1 MSHKLLKPFKN
12 IDIKHD
18 RNSSL
23 PGFNPYEN
31 MKLNKEKKLSY
42 NKIQNYNPFQER
54 KMLESKLMKKQLNKM
69 NAKQFN
75 NKIFSNS
82 FISNNLNN
90 FNITNSILNTKRNS
104 SKTEKKRKNSFN
116 SNNDSLIIIQKEVNT
131 LWDDLCVL
139 ESYKELFNVV
149 ISQLEL
155 NEKIEFY
162 QSEIDTL
169 NLFRGILLKL
179 KNSIKERNNCLF
191 ELKSLNKQLSEVLK
205 NKSPESNEEIFEFI
219 SNEIQKLR
227 KCTINIVNSFVNF
240 RKEINQFS
248 MDGKYNI
255 NRLEKRFCFDRNYLI
270 KMKEELHFIKDG
282 YIKFFFDV
290 NDDNSPFLIKASEN
304 NANESFIRKVPI
316 TDDEREEIKKCQ
328 FLIYQDLIFY
338 QNRNYFNG
346 NIFRKI
352 SPIKKYP
359 NELINKPNITKQMR
373 LATNYFEKNLN
384 NKKIN
389 NLNNNYNLDNNVI
402 NINIDSD
409 NKINNDIKLNNIIL
423 NKNFNNYQNL
433 NNNLN
438 NSNHD
443 SDIKL
448 DDNINNNINND
459 INSIKSKDIQE
470 KEYNDSEI
478 KLNDIIQNNSNN
490 DSNINNNSNIINN
503 NIEKNNINIE
513 NE

>member
-1 MSHKLLKPFKN
+1 MSHKLLKYFKN
-12 IDIKHD
+12 VDIKHD

-23 PGFNPYEN
+23 PGFNPYET
-31 MKLNKEKKLSY
+31 MKLNKGKKWIY
-42 NKIQNYNPFQER
+42 NKIPNYNPFQER
-54 KMLESKLMKKQLNKM
+54 NILESKLMKKQLNKI
-69 NAKQFN
+69 NTKQFN

-90 FNITNSILNTKRNS
+90 FNVTNTILNTKRDS
-104 SKTEKKRKNSFN
+104 SKTERIRKNS
-116 SNNDSLIIIQKEVNT
+116 SSSKNDSLITIQKEVNT

-149 ISQLEL
+149 ISQLDL

-179 KNSIKERNNCLF
+179 KNSIKERNDCLF
-191 ELKSLNKQLSEVLK
+191 ELKNLNKQLSEVLK
-205 NKSPESNEEIFEFI
+205 NKSPESNEEIMEFI

-304 NANESFIRKVPI
+304 NSNESFIRKVPI
-316 TDDEREEIKKCQ
+316 SDDEREEIKKCQ

-338 QNRNYFNG
+338 QNRNYFKG

-359 NELINKPNITKQMR
+359 NELMNRPNITKQMR
-373 LATNYFEKNLN
+373 LTTNYFETKKNNIKISMPNNIYNINNNETNKIDFDNKN
-384 NKKIN
+384 NK
-389 NLNNNYNLDNNVI
+389 
-402 NINIDSD
+402 
-409 NKINNDIKLNNIIL
+409 DIKLNNIIL
-423 NKNFNNYQNL
+423 NKTINNKNL
-433 NNNLN
+433 DN
-438 NSNHD
+438 NSNNSYHD
-443 SDIKL
+443 NDIKL
-448 DDNINNNINND
+448 DNNIDNNINND
-459 INSIKSKDIQE
+459 INELNSKDIE
-470 KEYNDSEI
+470 ENKNNDSEI
-478 KLNDIIQNNSNN
+478 KLHDIIQNSSNN
-490 DSNINNNSNIINN
+490 DINFNNTENN
-503 NIEKNNINIE
+503 NIEKSNVNIE

>member
-1 MSHKLLKPFKN
+1 MSHKLLKHFKN
-12 IDIKHD
+12 FDIKHD

-23 PGFNPYEN
+23 PGFNPYDT
-31 MKLNKEKKLSY
+31 MKLNKGNKWVN
-42 NKIQNYNPFQER
+42 NKIPNYNPFQER
-54 KMLESKLMKKQLNKM
+54 NILESRLMKKQLNKI
-69 NAKQFN
+69 NTKQIN
-75 NKIFSNS
+75 NKLFSNS

-104 SKTEKKRKNSFN
+104 SKPEHNRKNSSS
-116 SNNDSLIIIQKEVNT
+116 SNNDSLIIIQKEVYT

-139 ESYKELFNVV
+139 ESYKELFQVV
-149 ISQLEL
+149 LSQLEL
-155 NEKIEFY
+155 NEKIDFY

-169 NLFRGILLKL
+169 NLFRGILIKL
-179 KNSIKERNNCLF
+179 KNSIKERNNCLL
-191 ELKSLNKQLSEVLK
+191 ELKNLNKQLSEVLK

-290 NDDNSPFLIKASEN
+290 NDDNSPFLIKASESN
-304 NANESFIRKVPI
+304 SNDSFIRKVPI
-316 TDDEREEIKKCQ
+316 TEDEREEIKKCQ

-373 LATNYFEKNLN
+373 FTTNYFETNKNNKQTSNLN
-384 NKKIN
+384 NIS
-389 NLNNNYNLDNNVI
+389 NLDNNGI
-402 NINIDSD
+402 NMNIDSD
-409 NKINNDIKLNNIIL
+409 NKSNNVIKLNNIIL
-423 NKNFNNYQNL
+423 NKNINNFPNL
-433 NNNLN
+433 NYNLD

-443 SDIKL
+443 NDIKL
-448 DDNINNNINND
+448 DNNIDNNINNE
-459 INSIKSKDIQE
+459 INELNSKDIQE
-470 KEYNDSEI
+470 NKSNDNEI
-478 KLNDIIQNNSNN
+478 KLNDIIQNNSNI
-490 DSNINNNSNIINN
+490 DSNLNNISDCINN
-503 NIEKNNINIE
+503 NIEKSNINIE